1 MMLEVEETPKPEETH
16 PHLAR
21 LRALFRIQPSTPL
34 DTSSL
39 RAWEKNKKSAA
50 ALTEDEWRTLEWAYR
65 QKEGLAAQF
74 RRKDLSTLLN
84 NLLAEVTRARDWAA
98 RSGHN
103 PTATAPAAVE
113 PAGWRDLIES
123 EHPECNLTTWAAL
136 PDSMKAWVRE
146 KQRELSA
153 A

>member
-1 MMLEVEETPKPEETH
+1 MLEAETSASATTH
-16 PHLAR
+16 PLLTR
-21 LRALFRIQPSTPL
+21 FRNLFNLRDSTPL

-65 QKEGLAAQF
+65 QKEGPAAQF

-103 PTATAPAAVE
+103 PAAAPTAPVE
-113 PAGWRDLIES
+113 PSGWRDLIEA